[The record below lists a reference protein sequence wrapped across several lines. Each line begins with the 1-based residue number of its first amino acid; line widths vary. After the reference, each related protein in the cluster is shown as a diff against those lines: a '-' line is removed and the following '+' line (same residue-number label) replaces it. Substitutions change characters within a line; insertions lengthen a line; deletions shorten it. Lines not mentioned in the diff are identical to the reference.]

1 MMTLDYVGDEGAMV
15 NAQVGHHPLART
27 TETSPK
33 RRRGTLSCLS
43 ARPPDLADAA
53 ITRPRV
59 VAVFLSTVPFVLQ
72 ARGGDA
78 TPRFALWAMHRFVRS
93 LTPLVVEQPGCNMP
107 IHDEVPDKRFLQSDT
122 CDLPINWE
130 SNETLKKRRVS

>member
-1 MMTLDYVGDEGAMV
+1 MESTLMMTLDYVGDEGAMV

-53 ITRPRV
+53 ITRPR
-59 VAVFLSTVPFVLQ
+59 
-72 ARGGDA
+72 
-78 TPRFALWAMHRFVRS
+78 
-93 LTPLVVEQPGCNMP
+93 
-107 IHDEVPDKRFLQSDT
+107 
-122 CDLPINWE
+122 
-130 SNETLKKRRVS
+130 